1 MRDGEGGLSPALA
14 ALAGGAKRE
23 AVPPFEVNIAKPELR
38 PWREGNALPGVWS
51 FSAAA
56 SGPHVALVAVVHGN
70 EIAGAALL
78 DRWLRAGLRPARG
91 RLSLVFANMEAFDRF
106 DPADPTASR
115 FVDEDLNRLWDEAV
129 LAGGRRSCE
138 LRRAR
143 ALRPLL
149 DTVDV
154 LLDLHSMLWPSDPLV
169 LAGRTER
176 ARRLALDLGVPPLVV
191 ADEGHAGGR
200 RMIDYR
206 GFAEAD
212 GARIGLLVEAGAHWE
227 APTVAAMEAT
237 AAALLRRCG
246 VAAADDEV
254 LPPPP
259 SPGAAAQRPRLA
271 EVTRTV
277 TATGA
282 GFAFVR
288 PYRGG
293 DVVPE
298 RNTLIALDG
307 EDGDPHAARRLP
319 AGDAEPPHHARPH
332 RGAAGAVRGG
342 LRAGGSAR
350 RRLAFPRFAA
360 RFAQQRRH
368 GARRFF
374 HLGGF
379 GALGDQRHAAADAP
393 AAAVIGVAAEVERRV
408 AGLDRGQ
415 AVGDVALVDAVRVH
429 GARHHRPSALQGRRQ
444 GLEHGAHDA
453 RHAGHDVDVA
463 HGEAGRAGLVAADGH
478 GAARQGRHAHA
489 APR

>member
-14 ALAGGAKRE
+14 AIAAGAKRD

-38 PWREGNALPGVWS
+38 PWREGNVLPGVWS

-106 DPADPTASR
+106 DLADPTASR

-129 LAGGRRSCE
+129 LASGRRSYE

-176 ARRLALDLGVPPLVV
+176 ARRFALELGVPPLVV

-200 RMIDYR
+200 RMIDYG
-206 GFAEAD
+206 GFAEAE
-212 GARIGLLVEAGAHWE
+212 GERIGLLVEAGSHWE
-227 APTVAAMEAT
+227 APTVAVMEAA
-237 AAALLRRCG
+237 AAALLHRCG

-254 LPPPP
+254 LPAPPA
-259 SPGAAAQRPRLA
+259 PGAAQSPRSA

-293 DVVPE
+293 DVVAE

-307 EDGDPHAARRLP
+307 DTEIRTPHDHCLLVMPSLRTIP
-319 AGDAEPPHHARPH
+319 GHT
-332 RGAAGAVRGG
+332 AVR
-342 LRAGGSAR
+342 L
-350 RRLAFPRFAA
+350 A
-360 RFAQQRRH
+360 RF
-368 GARRFF
+368 
-374 HLGGF
+374 
-379 GALGDQRHAAADAP
+379 
-393 AAAVIGVAAEVERRV
+393 VE
-408 AGLDRGQ
+408 G
-415 AVGDVALVDAVRVH
+415 
-429 GARHHRPSALQGRRQ
+429 
-444 GLEHGAHDA
+444 
-453 RHAGHDVDVA
+453 
-463 HGEAGRAGLVAADGH
+463 
-478 GAARQGRHAHA
+478 
-489 APR
+489 